1 MASRVTEPMAHRQL
15 KDLVYVQLR
24 DAILSG
30 TLPPGYA
37 LREAELAGR
46 FGVSKTP
53 LRDALVRL
61 QTEGLVSIPP
71 FRSAVV
77 TGYSR
82 EDLREIYGVREL
94 LEGMC
99 AREAALHISADDL
112 AALTEVMRDSL
123 RCVSGGELLLGQ
135 EDHLAALLDR
145 FDTIMYAQSRN
156 RRIDEMVENL
166 RNHLQRIGQL
176 TTQIPG
182 RTVKSVAEHQAVYD
196 AIVQGDGN
204 AAEAAMRRHIRSVM
218 ADQLTN
224 LGSLCTGT

>member
-1 MASRVTEPMAHRQL
+1 MAHRQL
-15 KDLVYVQLR
+15 KDVVYVQLR

-30 TLPPGYA
+30 SLEPGYA
-37 LREAELAGR
+37 LREAELAAR

-61 QTEGLVSIPP
+61 QSEGLVSIPP

-99 AREAALHISADDL
+99 AREAALHISTDDL
-112 AALTEVMRDSL
+112 AALAEVTRDSGL
-123 RCVSGGELLLGQ
+123 CVADGETLPGRDEQ
-135 EDHLAALLDR
+135 LAALLDR

-166 RNHLQRIGQL
+166 RNHLQRIGRL

-182 RTVKSVAEHQAVYD
+182 RPAKSVAEHQVVYE
-196 AIVQGDGN
+196 AIVHGDGN

-218 ADQLTN
+218 ADQLAN
-224 LGSLCTGT
+224 LGAVETGA

>member
-1 MASRVTEPMAHRQL
+1 VTSRATQPVAHRQL
-15 KDLVYVQLR
+15 KDLVYAQLR
-24 DAILSG
+24 DAILAG
-30 TLPPGYA
+30 TLEPGYA
-37 LREAELAGR
+37 LREAELAAR

-61 QTEGLVSIPP
+61 ETEGLVSIPP

-94 LEGMC
+94 LEGVC
-99 AREAALHISADDL
+99 AREAAVSISTDDL
-112 AALTEVMRDSL
+112 AALAAVVRDSAL
-123 RCVSGGELLLGQ
+123 CVAGGDALAGQ
-135 EDHLAALLDR
+135 EGRLAALLDR

-166 RNHLQRIGQL
+166 RNHLHRIGRL

-182 RTVKSVAEHQAVYD
+182 RLAKSVAEHQAVYE
-196 AIVQGDGN
+196 AIIQGDGS

-218 ADQLTN
+218 ADQLAA
-224 LGSLCTGT
+224 LTGAKTEA